1 MENQLLSLSIMY
13 RKKIINRAN
22 KNKTI
27 VNIWKHSLGNLL
39 GFYEA
44 RCGKFISFFPKLFL
58 FFILLN
64 IGCYWWAMVT
74 AFPDT
79 IVGREKLHYFLLQF
93 PVGILGALFDSL
105 SFYVTIFIARRALK
119 TSSTFSYIAHLSV
132 DIIIAIIATWWVLFV
147 FSFAGWLI
155 GLVLQN
161 PESLAARNHVYEQ
174 RLVNAVQNPTETHNL
189 KNIYFGIIMGIS
201 AMLPTITHISLS
213 IHSMFKYFRWRL

>member
-1 MENQLLSLSIMY
+1 MY
-13 RKKIINRAN
+13 RKRLINRAN
-22 KNKTI
+22 KNKTVI
-27 VNIWKHSLGNLL
+27 NIWKQSLSKLL
-39 GFYEA
+39 SFYDA
-44 RCGKFISFFPKLFL
+44 RSGKFIKFFPKLFL

-74 AFPDT
+74 AFPDA
-79 IVGREKLHYFLLQF
+79 ILGPEKLHYFLLQF

-119 TSSTFSYIAHLSV
+119 TLSTVSYIAHLSI

-155 GLVLQN
+155 SLVLQN
-161 PESLAARNHVYEQ
+161 PESLAVRNHVYEQ
-174 RLVNAVQNPTETHNL
+174 RLVDAVQNPTETGNL

-213 IHSMFKYFRWRL
+213 IHSIFKYLRARL